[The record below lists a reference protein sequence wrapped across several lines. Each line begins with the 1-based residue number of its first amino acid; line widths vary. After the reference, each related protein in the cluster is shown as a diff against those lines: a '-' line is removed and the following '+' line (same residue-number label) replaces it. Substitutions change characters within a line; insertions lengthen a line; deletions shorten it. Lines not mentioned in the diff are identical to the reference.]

1 MREIGSF
8 FEYPNVGDLGNSP
21 VEREFLKDAHL
32 LASGRDAFAF
42 LGKLLGR
49 RKMLVPD
56 YFCPHTASFISKY
69 FDIERYKDTPGE
81 PPVLNTLSKGCVL
94 LAVNTFGM
102 HNPGRC
108 DIGKLRND
116 IILIEDHSHAPFSKY
131 AYESSADYCIASLRK
146 TLPLGSGAYLKP
158 KANMPALQI
167 LGDGENQDAIF
178 YKAARKKKSYLNEG
192 LGNKLEFLS
201 LFNEL
206 EDIVENNSSVRAMG
220 RESRDMLLALNIRK
234 LQNIRADNFFLF
246 KGIVNVPLLNK
257 NIAEA
262 NSVFNP
268 VLLLDSL
275 KIRDALRRHLIEEK
289 IYPPIH
295 WSPLGAGDIS
305 KESKSLSERVL
316 TIPLDHRYSKS
327 EVERVAKVINTF
339 LYSKLGK

>member
-1 MREIGSF
+1 MLLIRFKEKGETKVNKVIRERF
-8 FEYPNVGDLGNSP
+8 D
-21 VEREFLKDAHL
+21 EF
-32 LASGRDAFAF
+32 
-42 LGKLLGR
+42 
-49 RKMLVPD
+49 M
-56 YFCPHTASFISKY
+56 
-69 FDIERYKDTPGE
+69 
-81 PPVLNTLSKGCVL
+81 
-94 LAVNTFGM
+94 
-102 HNPGRC
+102 
-108 DIGKLRND
+108 
-116 IILIEDHSHAPFSKY
+116 
-131 AYESSADYCIASLRK
+131 
-146 TLPLGSGAYLKP
+146 
-158 KANMPALQI
+158 
-167 LGDGENQDAIF
+167 
-178 YKAARKKKSYLNEG
+178 
-192 LGNKLEFLS
+192 S